1 VSHIVQIKTEIRDA
15 EAVRAACKRL
25 GLEEPVNGTATLFSG
40 EATGLLVRLPGW
52 LYPVVFDLGTGQV
65 RFDNYEGDWG
75 DLKHFDAFV
84 QSYAVCK
91 TVIEARKRGHSV
103 HEQTL
108 PDGSIKLT
116 VSVGGA
122 W

>member
-1 VSHIVQIKTEIRDA
+1 VSHIVTIKTEVRDV
-15 EAVRAACKRL
+15 EAVSAACKRL

-40 EATGLLVRLPGW
+40 QATGLLVRLPGW
-52 LYPVVFDLGTGQV
+52 LYPVVFDTASGTV
-65 RFDNYEGDWG
+65 KYDNYEGDWG
-75 DLKHFDAFV
+75 DPKHFDAFL
-84 QSYAVCK
+84 QSYAVEK
-91 TVIEARKRGHSV
+91 VKLEARKKGQSV

-122 W
+122 R

>member
-1 VSHIVQIKTEIRDA
+1 V

-40 EATGLLVRLPGW
+40 EATGLLLRLPGW
-52 LYPVVFDLGTGQV
+52 LYPAVFNTASGTV
-65 RFDNYEGDWG
+65 KYDNYNQEWG
-75 DLKHFDAFV
+75 AQKHLDAFM
-84 QSYAVCK
+84 QAYAVCK
-91 TVIEARKRGHSV
+91 ATIEAHKRGHSV

-116 VSVGGA
+116 VTVGGG